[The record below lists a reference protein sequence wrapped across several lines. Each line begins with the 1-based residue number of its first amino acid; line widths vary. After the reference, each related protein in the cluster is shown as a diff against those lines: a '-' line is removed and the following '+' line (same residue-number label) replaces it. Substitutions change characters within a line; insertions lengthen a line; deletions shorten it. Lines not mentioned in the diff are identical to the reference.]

1 MGTEWDVESRME
13 IERKGNR
20 ERMGI
25 VWNREYDT
33 LAIFLPYRGIHI
45 CQLCRW
51 VGCILHI

>member
-25 VWNREYDT
+25 VWNREQRMEKEKNRMGYSIEDQN
-33 LAIFLPYRGIHI
+33 RMGI
-45 CQLCRW
+45 
-51 VGCILHI
+51 GKE